1 MARPRILNVEDNP
14 VLRRMLHQFL
24 SASGFDVLEA
34 VDGREAI
41 DKARAERPN
50 LILMDVQLPVLSGL
64 DATRAIKSTP
74 GLEGIPVVAVTGFAL
89 EGDEARCREAG
100 CDDYVTKPYDVDDL
114 LARIQKL
121 LD

>member
-1 MARPRILNVEDNP
+1 
-14 VLRRMLHQFL
+14 MLYQFL
-24 SASGFDVLEA
+24 SASGYDVLEA

-41 DKARAERPN
+41 EKARAERPN

-74 GLEGIPVVAVTGFAL
+74 GLEQVPVVAVTGFAL

-100 CDDYVTKPYDVDDL
+100 CDDYVTKPYDVDEL

-121 LD
+121 LH